1 MYQHYQHAK
10 THLKTR
16 NSQIEFLS
24 LSMLHYVA
32 SKKIFNFFEQP
43 VFSPF
48 ATAYPM
54 LQRKILHRYLHC
66 GMSVNKKANAIID
79 HYTFIN
85 KHFTSES
92 IEHMYFGGSI
102 HLLQVTVASEL
113 YTLEIGYSEA
123 FYREGELALMLI
135 DTENRRIYSIA
146 FSFLKDK
153 DEHYILIGGM
163 QGPQQTDASSLE
175 LIKTMT
181 KEMHGL
187 RPRNFMIFILRII
200 AASLGIE
207 KITAITTDNHI
218 SKCHR
223 VAFKRFDPFQADYN
237 GYFEEEGG
245 IRKGRFYILQ
255 TEQKRKSID
264 SIESKKRSL
273 YKKRYTMMDNLSH
286 IVHTKLKSMCDVT
299 NIGDSI

>member
-43 VFSPF
+43 VFFPF

-79 HYTFIN
+79 HYSFIN
-85 KHFTSES
+85 KHFTTEA

-102 HLLQVTVASEL
+102 RLLQVTVASEL

-181 KEMHGL
+181 KEMYGL

-255 TEQKRKSID
+255 SEQKRKSID

>member
-1 MYQHYQHAK
+1 
-10 THLKTR
+10 
-16 NSQIEFLS
+16 
-24 LSMLHYVA
+24 MLHYVA

-43 VFSPF
+43 IFSQF
-48 ATAYPM
+48 VATYPM

-66 GMSVNKKANAIID
+66 GMSVNKKADAIIN

-85 KHFTSES
+85 KYFTSEA
-92 IEHMYFGGSI
+92 IQRMYFGGSI
-102 HLLQVTVASEL
+102 RLLELTVASEP
-113 YTLEIGYSEA
+113 YTLEIGYSDA
-123 FYREGELALMLI
+123 FYREGELTLMLI
-135 DTENRRIYSIA
+135 NAENRRIYSIA

-207 KITAITTDNHI
+207 KIAAITTGNHI

-223 VAFKRFDPFQADYN
+223 VVFKRFDPFQADYN

-245 IRKGRFYILQ
+245 IRKGRFFILS
-255 TEQKRKSID
+255 TDQKRKRID
-264 SIESKKRSL
+264 LIESKKRSL
-273 YKKRYTMMDNLSH
+273 YKKRYIMMDDLSH
-286 IVHTKLKSMCDVT
+286 IVNTKLELMC
-299 NIGDSI
+299 NISKRGDSMI